1 MAYEVTCG
9 QTAKNTGVNEL
20 CQDIGSI
27 VGFAIGPRNL
37 KLDTEAAAKLEANWL
52 ALTHADKSGRVYPFP
67 PDVQHEDGSEET
79 IYQDFAL
86 GTVYVGEG
94 KMIWNF
100 TIPTSRYKHEALKS
114 HSNRMVSVVF
124 FDQQG
129 RVHGQR
135 SETNEFLFV
144 NMAKFTVEKLKVN
157 NGTEGTTTKVS
168 MQFENPITFQTMPAV
183 VVPTFDVSTLE
194 GLKDVVL
201 AESGAQT
208 TSLLKVSAKIKQS
221 GANVLGL
228 SETVGQDWQILNGSG
243 VAQTPTTITDNEDGT
258 YSFAFGT
265 PLTAGTYA
273 VNLKTPGTMTTKGYE
288 SAGAVSIT
296 VA

>member
-1 MAYEVTCG
+1 MAYEIQCG
-9 QTAKNTGVNEL
+9 QSAKNTGVNEL

-27 VGFAIGPRNL
+27 VGFAIAPRNT
-37 KLDTEAAAKLEANWL
+37 KLSDEAAAKLETSWL
-52 ALTHADKSGRVYPFP
+52 LLTHADKSGRVYPFP
-67 PDVQHEDGSEET
+67 SVLLHEDGSEET
-79 IYQDFAL
+79 VYQDFAM
-86 GTVYVGEG
+86 GSVYVSEG

-100 TIPTSRYKHEALKS
+100 TFETSRYKHEALKS
-114 HSNRMVSVVF
+114 HSNKKCSVVF

-129 RVHGQR
+129 RIQGQR
-135 SETNEFLFV
+135 NDDGEFVFPNLSR
-144 NMAKFTVEKLKVN
+144 FTVEKLKVN

-183 VVPTFDVSTLE
+183 VVPSFDVSTLE

-201 AESGAQT
+201 AVSGSQT

-258 YSFAFGT
+258 YSFAFST
-265 PLTAGTYA
+265 PLSAATYS
-273 VNLKTPGTMTTKGYE
+273 VNLKTPATMTTKGYE
-288 SAGAVSIT
+288 SAGAASI
-296 VA
+296 AAS